1 MSGLFDDEGKTPARG
16 RKHKAAEASMAEL
29 AKEAEYDELAAD
41 DAALASAPTNE
52 DEAPAPGHPFEDSIK
67 AAKAIAADDY
77 APGLPGYVKTG
88 SSFPEYEKGAPLPPG
103 GSVNHDWNREQVNRF
118 PISQER
124 RQRILDLIWERT
136 RFRTGRVEW
145 RDLRD
150 LLKEVIEQ
158 L

>member
-1 MSGLFDDEGKTPARG
+1 MAVGLAVRRG
-16 RKHKAAEASMAEL
+16 AGPIAVEEMFAVEV
-29 AKEAEYDELAAD
+29 E
-41 DAALASAPTNE
+41 APTQ
-52 DEAPAPGHPFEDSIK
+52 GHPFEDSIK

-88 SSFPEYEKGAPLPPG
+88 SPG
-103 GSVNHDWNREQVNRF
+103 GEQVNRF

-124 RQRILDLIWERT
+124 RAKLLNLVWERT
-136 RFRTGRVEW
+136 RWRTGRVEW